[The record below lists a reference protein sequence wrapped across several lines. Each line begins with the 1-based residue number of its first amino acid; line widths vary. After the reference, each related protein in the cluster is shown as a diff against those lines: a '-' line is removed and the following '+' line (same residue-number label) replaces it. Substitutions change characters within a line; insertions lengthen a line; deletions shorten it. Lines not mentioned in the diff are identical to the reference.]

1 MILEKTLN
9 ARIGI
14 IARCDNTE
22 LGVMT
27 VDFFRNLM
35 IQNMLQE
42 VVRRKLPARGCEMI
56 DFCVVRFKACRK
68 RIITVPG

>member
-1 MILEKTLN
+1 MILEEALN

-14 IARCDNTE
+14 IARCDNTG

-35 IQNMLQE
+35 I
-42 VVRRKLPARGCEMI
+42 
-56 DFCVVRFKACRK
+56 
-68 RIITVPG
+68 

>member
-1 MILEKTLN
+1 MILEKALN

-14 IARCDNTE
+14 IARCDNTG

-35 IQNMLQE
+35 VQKVL
-42 VVRRKLPARGCEMI
+42 V
-56 DFCVVRFKACRK
+56 
-68 RIITVPG
+68 VPGMQLRKSFSLFYLPTSPSSVMHLAA